1 MPTFIDLTN
10 IDVSSWLYQLLT
22 LTGKGI
28 IILGLTG
35 LVAYTM
41 RSSSAA
47 VRYMIWSTGVLSLM
61 FLPLFVSA
69 LPDWEISV
77 LPAQQS
83 SPSYVAAPAPAFE
96 GSERFAEGI
105 AEWEGVASSPAPAP
119 RFETEENVLASA
131 GPTWIEQFASLHWT
145 TWLFGIWCL
154 GVLVILTRL
163 FIAHIGAIMLVRKG
177 ELVHDDDWH
186 LLAEAVQEKLG
197 ITHIVRLRYSSWTTV
212 PMSVGVFKSYVV
224 LPVTADS
231 WDEEKRRTVMVH
243 EMAHIKRKD
252 CLLHLLTQITGA
264 LYWLNPLV
272 WVAAWQLRIER
283 ERACDD
289 IVLQYGINPSSYAE
303 TLLQTARSM
312 KRAEWS
318 TVAAVSMARHSQLE
332 GRLLSILD
340 PMRRRSLTRLG
351 SMLSISLVAVVAI
364 PLAILTPVQAQEA
377 SPRKAA
383 PPQFP
388 EVAAVPEIDIQVPDV
403 EIPEMDFEFPGI
415 TIPEMDIE
423 IPEIEIPNLNIEI
436 PSIDIQIPE
445 IEVPEFE
452 VAIPEIALEGE
463 RYPSASGNEN
473 SKTDSLTI
481 DQIIKL
487 RKYGIDASFIRSL
500 KDLGYDTISYGELL
514 SLGKYGADAEYI
526 TEMNQAGYPDFS
538 LMDYAYMSKYG
549 VDAYFVAEMNDAGFD
564 DLSAEDL
571 INMSK
576 YGVDEDLVALMV
588 QFGYDD
594 MSVNEIISVS
604 KYGVDEDL
612 VVTLNKAGFDNLTID
627 ELIGMSKYGVDG
639 DLIVSLANNGYSDL
653 SSSDLI
659 NASKYGLDE
668 DLIDSLGD
676 AGYSGLY
683 INELISMSKYGVDED
698 LIRVL
703 GYYGYTDLSADELIE
718 TSKYG
723 VDEDLIVALQE
734 NGFQKVTI
742 KEIISMSKYGVDED
756 LVAEV
761 ATSNW
766 NVGADELIR
775 MQKYGVDAEYIRE
788 MMKADIKNLTIDQII
803 EMKKHG
809 VDPEYVREL
818 RGN

>member
-10 IDVSSWLYQLLT
+10 VDVSGWLVQLLT

-35 LVAYTM
+35 LIVYTM

-47 VRYMIWSTGVLSLM
+47 VRYMIWSAGVLSLM
-61 FLPLFVSA
+61 LLPLFVSA
-69 LPDWEISV
+69 LPGWEIGV
-77 LPAQQS
+77 LPSQQS
-83 SPSYVAAPAPAFE
+83 TISYT
-96 GSERFAEGI
+96 
-105 AEWEGVASSPAPAP
+105 SSPAPEYEGSEWSYEGSTEWESVAPSPSPAP
-119 RFETEENVLASA
+119 RYEMDEPVLASA
-131 GPTWIEQFASLHWT
+131 GPAWYEQFASLHWT
-145 TWLFGIWCL
+145 TWVFGVWCL
-154 GVLVILTRL
+154 GGLVILTRL

-186 LLAEAVQEKLG
+186 LLAESIQESLG
-197 ITHIVRLRYSSWTTV
+197 ISQMVRLRYSSWTTV

-224 LPVTADS
+224 LPITADS
-231 WDEEKRRTVMVH
+231 WDEEQRRTVLVH

-289 IVLQYGINPSSYAE
+289 IVLQYGINPSTYAE

-340 PMRRRSLTRLG
+340 PMRRRSLTWLG
-351 SMLSISLVAVVAI
+351 SALSVALVAVVAI

-377 SPRKAA
+377 PRKQ
-383 PPQFP
+383 PISPQFP
-388 EVAAVPEIDIQVPDV
+388 EVAAVPEIDID
-403 EIPEMDFEFPGI
+403 IPEIDFEFPGI
-415 TIPEMDIE
+415 VVPE
-423 IPEIEIPNLNIEI
+423 
-436 PSIDIQIPE
+436 IDIQIPE
-445 IEVPEFE
+445 IVIPELNIEVPEMDIHVPE
-452 VAIPEIALEGE
+452 IEIPEFDVSIPEMDFEGGS
-463 RYPSASGNEN
+463 YPSSDQNI
-473 SKTDSLTI
+473 KTDSLTI

-487 RKYGIDASFIRSL
+487 RQYGIDARFIRSL
-500 KDLGYDTISYGELL
+500 KELGYDTISYRELL
-514 SLGKYGADAEYI
+514 ALGKYGADADYI
-526 TEMNQAGYPDFS
+526 AEMSQAGYRDFS

-549 VDAYFVAEMNDAGFD
+549 VDADFVAEMNDSGFD
-564 DLSAEDL
+564 NLSAEDM
-571 INMSK
+571 ISMSK

-612 VVTLNKAGFDNLTID
+612 IVTLNKAGYNDLTID
-627 ELIGMSKYGVDG
+627 ELIGMSKYGVDE
-639 DLIVSLANNGYSDL
+639 DLIISLANNGYKDL

-676 AGYSGLY
+676 AGYSDLN

-698 LIRVL
+698 IIKVL
-703 GYYGYTDLSADELIE
+703 GYYGYADLSANELIE

-734 NGFQKVTI
+734 NGFRNVTI

-761 ATSNW
+761 AASDLK
-766 NVGADELIR
+766 VGADELIR

-788 MMKADIKNLTIDQII
+788 MMDADIKNLTIDQII